1 MRIQIR
7 QATVRDV
14 SAIAEVHVRSWQ
26 EAYKGLVPQ
35 DFLDAMDPAQRA
47 AGWEQSVRSLPRS
60 GRGVLVAESPD
71 GVVGFS
77 SFCPAQD
84 ADCDPE
90 RVGLILTIY
99 LLPSA
104 LGKGIG
110 RGLMGAVTSALTDA
124 GYAEAVLWVLDTNAR
139 ARSFYSKAGW
149 SPDGSTRL
157 DSSLGVPLNEVRY
170 RRRLP

>member
-1 MRIQIR
+1 MRIRIR
-7 QATVRDV
+7 PAMVQDV
-14 SAIAEVHVRSWQ
+14 PAIANVHVRSWQ
-26 EAYKGLVPQ
+26 EAYQGLVPQ
-35 DFLDAMDPAQRA
+35 DFLDAMDPASRA
-47 AGWEQSVRSLPRS
+47 AGWERSVRSLPRP

-77 SFCPAQD
+77 SFRPARD
-84 ADCDPE
+84 PDCDPE
-90 RVGLILTIY
+90 RVGELLTIY

-110 RGLMGAVTSALTDA
+110 RGLMAATVSGLADA

-139 ARSFYSKAGW
+139 ARSFYAKAGW
-149 SPDGSTRL
+149 SPDGSAKQ
-157 DSSLGVPLNEVRY
+157 DSSLGLPLNEVRY

>member
-7 QATVRDV
+7 PAKVRDV
-14 SAIAEVHVRSWQ
+14 RAIAKVHVRSWQ
-26 EAYKGLVPQ
+26 EAYQGLVPQ
-35 DFLDAMDPAQRA
+35 DYLDGLDPARRA
-47 AGWEQSVRSLPRS
+47 AGWEQSVRSLPRP
-60 GRGVLVAESPD
+60 GRGVLVAETSD

-77 SFCPAQD
+77 SFCPARD
-84 ADCDPE
+84 SDCDPE
-90 RVGLILTIY
+90 RVGLVLTIY

-110 RGLMGAVTSALTDA
+110 RSLMAAVVSALADA

-139 ARSFYSKAGW
+139 ARSFYAKAGW
-149 SPDGSTRL
+149 APDGAAKQ
-157 DSSLGVPLNEVRY
+157 DDELGVTLSEVRY